1 MHLTENWRL
10 KGQRYALMTNRNTE
24 TQEITFPPRHV
35 ATREMDVFKFD
46 ENEAEEQRKPE
57 AAVVESV
64 AQ

>member
-46 ENEAEEQRKPE
+46 ENEVDEHEPKVI
-57 AAVVESV
+57 VVEGV